1 MSEQVQPSPT
11 LYINNLNERLPK
23 EQLRHSLYML
33 FSRFGV
39 ILDVVA
45 LKTERMRGQAWV
57 SFVMIQ
63 SATDAMNVLQGFDF
77 YGKPMVF
84 FFVLRDV

>member
-1 MSEQVQPSPT
+1 MQPSPT
-11 LYINNLNERLPK
+11 LYINNLNERLSK

-45 LKTERMRGQAWV
+45 LKTERMRGQAWI

-84 FFVLRDV
+84 FLVLRDV

>member
-1 MSEQVQPSPT
+1 
-11 LYINNLNERLPK
+11 
-23 EQLRHSLYML
+23 ML

-84 FFVLRDV
+84 FFVLCDVQHIAYSKTKSHAVERFEDAVRKAAT